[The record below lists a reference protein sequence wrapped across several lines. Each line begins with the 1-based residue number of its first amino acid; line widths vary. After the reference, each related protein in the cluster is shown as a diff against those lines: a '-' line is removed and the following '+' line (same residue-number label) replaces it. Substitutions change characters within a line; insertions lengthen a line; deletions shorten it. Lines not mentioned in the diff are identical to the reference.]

1 MSDTMEQEKPRK
13 LLRWAE
19 DADEDANQ
27 GPGDE
32 NNENTNEGSEEG
44 ASEKSGAN
52 FENPEATVPPKRGD
66 WYGTKM
72 KRLKDNL
79 EMLRQELRN
88 KERDNVRLK
97 NKYNVSKRKQEQL
110 QEDLKKHTEV
120 KLDTDSEVELLRMQL
135 LEKEKEL
142 SQYSN
147 YNTDNASRQSEK
159 GGKTTLEG
167 DCGIESDVETPLE
180 SCLDLGDSLLARKYL
195 KFDKDGRRWFVYV
208 VLGSACVFSV
218 FALGVASHIL
228 SSLAVG
234 LWTLGLFFLWQE
246 RKDLFRTMK
255 LKHLKKV
262 RDISVAKTQ
271 LVEEKRKLETRK
283 DELER
288 ELTNELKDK
297 EVTSLEF
304 TELNEKFDEAT
315 ARNVELAKR
324 EKTTF
329 EELQGERVRRRRAEE
344 QLAEASARALQAKE
358 EDELLKCGDVC
369 RKLQESLKFERDEK
383 EKLGRENQR
392 LIEEIVAINMKE
404 EKARTITEKKEMD
417 EKVDENERKGKK
429 ESVMTQT
436 KNEKENDARPSGEI
450 KSEETK
456 AEKNESKIDPSTV
469 PKMESRPETQAKSS
483 VGSQTSPQKTEVNV
497 PNGGLI
503 IGVPAKHCVLCSLKV
518 STVIRMAILYIVFLV
533 SLVLLLKFVFSSKIH
548 FFTCLLFTTLAGAL
562 GYYCVAM
569 VTTGSVSGQEKLS
582 IKDKVVH

>member
-1 MSDTMEQEKPRK
+1 MSDSMEQEKPRK

-19 DADEDANQ
+19 DADEDLNK

-32 NNENTNEGSEEG
+32 NNENMNEGSEEG
-44 ASEKSGAN
+44 ASEKSGSN
-52 FENPEATVPPKRGD
+52 FENPEATVPPKRED

-72 KRLKDNL
+72 QRLKDNL
-79 EMLRQELRN
+79 EMLRQDLRD

-147 YNTDNASRQSEK
+147 NNTDNASRQAEK

-167 DCGIESDVETPLE
+167 NCGIESDLETPLE
-180 SCLDLGDSLLARKYL
+180 SCLDLGDSFLARKYL
-195 KFDKDGRRWFVYV
+195 KFDKDGRRLFVYG

-218 FALGVASHIL
+218 FALGMASHVL

-234 LWTLGLFFLWQE
+234 LWTLGSFFLWQE
-246 RKDLFRTMK
+246 RKELFRAMK

-262 RDISVAKTQ
+262 REISMAKRQ

-283 DELER
+283 DELDR

-297 EVTSLEF
+297 EVMSLEF
-304 TELNEKFDEAT
+304 TVLNKKFNEAT
-315 ARNVELAKR
+315 TKNEELVKR

-369 RKLQESLKFERDEK
+369 RKLQESLKLERGEK

-392 LIEEIVAINMKE
+392 LIEEIVAMNMKE
-404 EKARTITEKKEMD
+404 EKAKMVMEKKEMD
-417 EKVDENERKGKK
+417 LKVAENERKRK
-429 ESVMTQT
+429 EELVITQT
-436 KNEKENDARPSGEI
+436 KDEKESDGRPNGEI

-456 AEKNESKIDPSTV
+456 ADKTESKIDPSTV
-469 PKMESRPETQAKSS
+469 SKMEPRTESQAKLSI
-483 VGSQTSPQKTEVNV
+483 GSQTSPQKTEVNV

-503 IGVPAKHCVLCSLKV
+503 VGVPVKPCVLCSLKV
-518 STVIRMAILYIVFLV
+518 STVIRMAIIYIVFLT

-569 VTTGSVSGQEKLS
+569 VTTGSVSGREELY